1 MALGADRRRVVRQ
14 LLTESLLLAVLSSM
28 AGLLLSTIALRTM
41 QTISDMPEGWGM
53 ALDWRALAAT
63 LAIALVAAA
72 TFGLAPALRLTSG
85 APQAGCARS
94 VFLALQ
100 VGASCMFLMVAG
112 QLVRGF
118 ERLVTADPGFDYS
131 RVVVIQPGLG
141 AHGYKGVPAR
151 SYLQTLRDR
160 LLSIPGVQRTSVME
174 LAPWGT
180 QAWHEGGGGYRV
192 NFNRVDAEFLP
203 TLGLRLLRGRNF
215 LPGEKGVAI
224 VSASVA
230 RRLWPGQDPLG
241 KSLEMGD
248 GGTVIGVVESA
259 GTFNLRTEDPMGVYF
274 PLKANDGI
282 DSALVARVAGPPGK
296 YLEALAASAKVLDRR
311 LQPNVRLL
319 QPEFDRAKGD
329 SLQLV
334 SVVGLLGILATLL
347 AMIGLAGLT
356 AYTVAQRTR
365 EIGVRIALGAR
376 RSQVVK
382 AVLKPLLRP
391 VSIGFLAGTLGAVG
405 LSSVLRSEIF
415 GLRLLEPMAYLMAIA
430 LFTAVV
436 ALATMAPARRAM
448 RVNPTEAL
456 RHE

>member
-1 MALGADRRRVVRQ
+1 
-14 LLTESLLLAVLSSM
+14 
-28 AGLLLSTIALRTM
+28 
-41 QTISDMPEGWGM
+41 M
-53 ALDWRALAAT
+53 ALDWRVLTAT

-85 APQAGCARS
+85 APQAGRARS

-112 QLVRGF
+112 LLVRGF
-118 ERLVTADPGFDYS
+118 ERLATADPGFDYS

-141 AHGYKGVPAR
+141 SHGYKGVAAQ
-151 SYLQTLRDR
+151 SYMQSLRDR

-174 LAPWGT
+174 LAPWGN
-180 QAWHEGGGGYRV
+180 QAWHEGRGGYRV

-203 TLGLRLLRGRNF
+203 TLGLRLVSGRNL

-224 VSASVA
+224 VSATLA
-230 RRLWPGQDPLG
+230 RRLWPGADPIG
-241 KSLEMGD
+241 KSLEIGD
-248 GGTVIGVVESA
+248 GGTVVGVVESA

-274 PLKANDGI
+274 PLKENEGMD
-282 DSALVARVAGPPGK
+282 ALVARVAGPPGK
-296 YLEALAASAKVLDRR
+296 YLESFATSAKALDRR

-319 QPEFDRAKGD
+319 QTEFDRAKD
-329 SLQLV
+329 DNLQLV
-334 SVVGLLGILATLL
+334 TIVGLLGTFATVL

-356 AYTVAQRTR
+356 AYSVGQRTR
-365 EIGVRIALGAR
+365 EIGVRIALGAQ

-382 AVLKPLLRP
+382 AVLKPVLGP
-391 VSIGFLAGTLGAVG
+391 VSIGFLAGALGAVG

-415 GLRLLEPMAYLMAIA
+415 GLRLLEPMAYLMAIG

-448 RVNPTEAL
+448 RVKPSDAL